1 MVIRT
6 LKRSSSTFRFRRSR
20 TLHWATTSVACG
32 KLAGMLRNMFRWG
45 RSRAVTQCSCEPE
58 WRGLYTEIDG
68 QRQLAL
74 PRDEMAT
81 LVGYLDLTAHCAG
94 CGAEYPKPW
103 GLASK

>member
-1 MVIRT
+1 MPSNYSFPP
-6 LKRSSSTFRFRRSR
+6 KCRFALGNDFGGVWQ
-20 TLHWATTSVACG
+20 TW
-32 KLAGMLRNMFRWG
+32 GMLRNMFRWG
-45 RSRAVTQCSCEPE
+45 RGKAVTQCSCVPE
-58 WRGLYTEIDG
+58 WQGLYTEIDG

-81 LVGYLDLTAHCAG
+81 IVGYLDLTAHCAG

>member
-1 MVIRT
+1 M
-6 LKRSSSTFRFRRSR
+6 
-20 TLHWATTSVACG
+20 AYG

-45 RSRAVTQCSCEPE
+45 RNKSVAQCSCTPE
-58 WRGLYTEIDG
+58 WQGLYTEIDG